1 MVLMK
6 IGDFDPQYKEAF
18 GGYDVKGLSVY
29 ADIDDDKVGNVHD
42 LLVDENGRF
51 RYLVVDLG
59 FWGFGKKV
67 LLPVGRSRV
76 DSDNERVYAVGFTK
90 KQAEQLPEF
99 GDNLRI
105 DSAYEALVHGVYQ
118 PNRSAQSTVPES
130 SNRAATPQSQQPYS
144 QPQAPSPAAMPGQQP
159 TPAAP
164 QASYGQQAGQ
174 PVHQGYSP
182 QPHPAQGNM
191 PEQRPSQPYTQ
202 QPPVQ
207 SPGQGNQ
214 PDSQHGQQ
222 PMNQHPNASYPS
234 GGGGYATPEYS
245 AGSVPNG
252 GNRSYDYRQDP
263 DLYEMNPQNHGLFQ
277 RYEERLMQRARQS
290 GARR

>member
-18 GGYDVKGLSVY
+18 GGYDIKGLSVY

-118 PNRSAQSTVPES
+118 PNRNAQSTVPGS
-130 SNRAATPQSQQPYS
+130 PNRVASPQDQQPYS

-164 QASYGQQAGQ
+164 QATYGQQAGQ
-174 PVHQGYSP
+174 PVPQGYSP

-191 PEQRPSQPYTQ
+191 PGQRPSEPYTSQ

-207 SPGQGNQ
+207 SPGQSNQ
-214 PDSQHGQQ
+214 PYSQRPGNPQPNPGYPDSGS
-222 PMNQHPNASYPS
+222 SY
-234 GGGGYATPEYS
+234 GAPEYPVGS
-245 AGSVPNG
+245 APNG
-252 GNRSYDYRQDP
+252 GNRGYDYRQDP